1 MNTRE
6 SFRVR
11 PYQEADLASY
21 QFYNK
26 RGFQLVASKRFQNG
40 SENKSFV
47 YEYSLKGRLL

>member
-6 SFRVR
+6 LFRVR
-11 PYQEADLASY
+11 PYQEANLASY

-26 RGFQLVASKRFQNG
+26 RGFQLIASKPFQDG

-47 YEYSLKGRLL
+47 YEYSLKERPL